1 MRENLLV
8 LVAVILFVSGLIYLV
23 STNFSCFRSNY
34 VKPPGKIPMT
44 YQNGGK
50 CQFLHNPK
58 TAGSAIKQHIEKNLS
73 QCVIYNMHEEFPENN
88 RITLMRDPY
97 ERLKSAIKYV
107 QKAGHRGEYPYT
119 SPQHEA
125 CYRLITSTNSFS
137 DLLNT
142 GRFEELCD
150 FDVVFKPQ
158 KPYTDNSE
166 ILCYEDIDQFNDF
179 VKDNCGCSTEDPL
192 EPVNTTKKDDSYFD
206 DEDLFMVFATDKY
219 AEDIRKYQET
229 CGK

>member
-1 MRENLLV
+1 
-8 LVAVILFVSGLIYLV
+8 
-23 STNFSCFRSNY
+23 
-34 VKPPGKIPMT
+34 
-44 YQNGGK
+44 
-50 CQFLHNPK
+50 
-58 TAGSAIKQHIEKNLS
+58 
-73 QCVIYNMHEEFPENN
+73 MHEEFPENN
-88 RITLMRDPY
+88 RITLMRYPY

-137 DLLNT
+137 ELLNT

-166 ILCYEDIDQFNDF
+166 ILCYEDIDRFNDF

-206 DEDLFMVFATDKY
+206 DEDLFMVFASDKY
-219 AEDIRKYQET
+219 AEDIKKYQET